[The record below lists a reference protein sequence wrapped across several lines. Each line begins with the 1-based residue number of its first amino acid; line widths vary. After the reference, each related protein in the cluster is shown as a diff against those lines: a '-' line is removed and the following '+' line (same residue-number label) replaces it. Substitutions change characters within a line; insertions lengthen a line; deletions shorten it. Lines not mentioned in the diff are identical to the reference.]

1 METTSWPLNY
11 PKSDEWP
18 PRPQMPSVNA
28 HSQYP
33 GIENLVRVKRDG
45 PYGGRSHAQKSYIE
59 RVQNEFTDNLGP
71 ELRKLW
77 ATVYRDDVVFGPPE
91 SLNKMIEYCLEKF
104 QSQIMS
110 IIKNDWN
117 INDWT
122 DERHNTVESKI
133 KLSQQLVMAQYLA
146 DHEVSLI
153 YEELI
158 DSIYPNPPFL
168 IDYAVTSPFSRYVL
182 GKYPLVL
189 FQDLDLSEDWMVDF
203 ELESVNVVAHPYDEA
218 MRLARNNYEESIG
231 YLSSNW
237 LSIQT
242 GLPTIVFSTLQDI
255 TEYGPR
261 ALAIRALV
269 NSTCG
274 FERLVENAVEEDG
287 WGHCLGF
294 EGKGQEYQFF
304 NRSWVVG
311 IEE

>member
-1 METTSWPLNY
+1 
-11 PKSDEWP
+11 
-18 PRPQMPSVNA
+18 VNA

-33 GIENLVRVKRDG
+33 GIENLAKVKRYRLGTRGLSQTD
-45 PYGGRSHAQKSYIE
+45 YIE
-59 RVQNEFTDNLGP
+59 KVQMEFTYNLEP

-77 ATVYRDDVVFGPPE
+77 ATVYRDEVVFGHPG
-91 SLNKMIEYCLEKF
+91 SLNEMIEYCLEKF
-104 QSQIMS
+104 QSQIMR
-110 IIKNDWN
+110 IIKDVGF
-117 INDWT
+117 D
-122 DERHNTVESKI
+122 TVESKI
-133 KLSQQLVMAQYLA
+133 KLSQHLVMAQYLA

-158 DSIYPNPPFL
+158 ESIYPNSPFL

-189 FQDLDLSEDWMVDF
+189 FQNLDLSEDWMIDF
-203 ELESVNVVAHPYDEA
+203 ELESVNVVAHHYDEA
-218 MRLARNNYEESIG
+218 MRAARNNYEESIG

-294 EGKGQEYQFF
+294 EGKGQEYQVF
-304 NRSWVVG
+304 NMDWVVG